1 MKSSSF
7 TMKELFFLY
16 ILQFE
21 MEHDHPDAGPE
32 VKRGKG
38 YKQIAEEPPACLIY
52 ILDGEIGE

>member
-1 MKSSSF
+1 M
-7 TMKELFFLY
+7 MKELFFLY

-32 VKRGKG
+32 VERGKG
-38 YKQIAEEPPACLIY
+38 YKQIAEESPASLIY